1 MLFTPEELAE
11 SDRRE
16 DKFNTLIGSIT
27 GYSLLIL
34 ILATP
39 IYLLVS

>member
-16 DKFNTLIGSIT
+16 AKFNTLIGSVT
-27 GYSLLIL
+27 GYILLAL